1 SIGGL
6 VGRNLGTVQTSYAT
20 GAVSGPS
27 NLGGLVGNN
36 TSGPIAGTVTD
47 SYWDTQTS
55 GQATSAGGAGATG
68 LTTAALQT
76 GGLPAGFSSSIWGG
90 GSGGLYPFLQTFY
103 PNGVQAVSG
112 IAYKDAG
119 LTVAAS
125 GASGAVPV
133 TVL

>member
-1 SIGGL
+1 QNSLSL
-6 VGRNLGTVQTSYAT
+6 VDSSYAT
-20 GAVSGPS
+20 GAVSGSS
-27 NLGGLVGNN
+27 NVGGLVGVN
-36 TSGPIAGTVTD
+36 SLGTVTN

-55 GQATSAGGAGATG
+55 GRATSAGGAGATG